1 MREIC
6 SKLTVKTA
14 EQRHW
19 RCSGLVI
26 INFEQIISPIG
37 LVFPW
42 LTLNKC

>member
-14 EQRHW
+14 ERRHW